1 MVLEDLE
8 DDLYAEAEEQ
18 DTMAEEEDSEG
29 DNDEPRPVGGGV
41 VPVPGSRGV
50 KAWTPFIAI
59 NERKRYLN
67 KLSDEEIFD
76 MFDEYYLGY
85 ATKGHCIR

>member
-18 DTMAEEEDSEG
+18 DTMAEEEDSKG
-29 DNDEPRPVGGGV
+29 DNDVPHPVGGGA
-41 VPVPGSRGV
+41 VPRSRGE
-50 KAWTPFIAI
+50 KTWSPFVAI

-76 MFDEYYLGY
+76 MFYEYYLGY
-85 ATKGHCIR
+85 VTKGRCIR